1 MMHFLRTAP
10 VLAALAATVSSA
22 PSGAGPIPGNLSFY
36 TPSWPDWD
44 QYVTRWSA
52 YEAPTFSL
60 AFLPNSEEEL
70 SQGIAYLARRK
81 MTYLAKGGGHGY
93 STTLG
98 VDQDVVQVNME
109 NFRNVTVH
117 PDNTVTVGGGARML
131 DVVTALY
138 NAGREVTVGSYP
150 CVGATGAMLGG
161 GLGRL
166 QGLHGL
172 MIDSLEHARIA
183 LWNGTIIEASEKV
196 NSDLFWGLRGAGHNF
211 GVVTESTYRTY
222 PGQDNRHYYAD
233 MVFTSDSLEGVLN
246 VYKGLIEEGLDAA
259 ASLALSYLYD
269 AQSMSP
275 LINMNVVYAHNEQN
289 GRALSANFAS
299 TTGNATHPITRVSLD
314 ESYITFA
321 EVPTRGSSDIICQ
334 RGHNQ
339 DIHPV
344 TAREFFDIGAMV
356 DLYASFGS
364 FVREHPAA
372 NGSVLLFEAANPQTV
387 DAVPDAA
394 TAFPLRGRYI
404 LSSVMSMTWDGDDET
419 EAINAWAT
427 AARDTLAKPE
437 VSGSDRLYIYMNY
450 ANGDE
455 SLSAR
460 YGYDKWRHER
470 LTGLK
475 QRYDPHGFFNA
486 YHAIPLKMSGWN

>member
-1 MMHFLRTAP
+1 MHSLKTFQ
-10 VLAALAATVSSA
+10 ALASLATTAASA
-22 PSGAGPIPGNLSFY
+22 LSGDAPIPGNLSFY

-60 AFLPNSEEEL
+60 AFVPKTDKEL
-70 SQGIAYLARRK
+70 SQGN

-93 STTLG
+93 STTL
-98 VDQDVVQVNME
+98 VTDQNVVQINLE
-109 NFRNVTVH
+109 NFREVTVN

-138 NAGREVTVGSYP
+138 NAGRELTVGSYP

-172 MIDSLEHARIA
+172 MIDALQHVKIA
-183 LWNGTIIEASEKV
+183 LWNGTIIEASEDT

-211 GVVTESTYRTY
+211 GVVIESTYETF
-222 PGQDNRHYYAD
+222 PGEDNRHYYAD
-233 MVFTSDSLEGVLN
+233 MVFTDDSLEGVLN
-246 VYKGLIEEGLDAA
+246 VYKRLIEDGLDPA
-259 ASLALSYLYD
+259 ASLALSY
-269 AQSMSP
+269 AFNPQSMNP
-275 LINMNVVYAHNEQN
+275 LFNMNVVYAHNEEK
-289 GRALSANFAS
+289 GRALASNFAS
-299 TTGNATHPITRVSLD
+299 TSENATHPITRVSVN

-339 DIHPV
+339 DIHPA
-344 TAREFFDIGAMV
+344 TARQFFDTRAMV
-356 DLYASFGS
+356 NLYESFGS
-364 FVREHPAA
+364 FIQEHPVA
-372 NGSVLLFEAANPQTV
+372 NGSVLLFEAANPQALL
-387 DAVPDAA
+387 AVPDTS

-404 LSSVMSMTWDGDDET
+404 LSSVLSMTWDGDSST
-419 EAINAWAT
+419 EAIDSWA
-427 AARDTLAKPE
+427 ARARDTLARPE
-437 VSGSDRLYIYMNY
+437 VSGSDRLYVYVNY

-460 YGYDKWRHER
+460 YGYEQWRHEK

-486 YHAIPLKMSGWN
+486 YHAIPLEMSGWN